1 MAACRLRPPLQRPP
15 IGLLSGVAVSAGV
28 RPRQGLS
35 AGRGRRGR
43 DWGTARAVGGCL
55 PAALPRAR
63 ATGAARA
70 VGVVVVTADCRRR
83 KIYEVIQYCP
93 VNLRGIGQEANG
105 GGAFRVTKG
114 VSDLNRKWRFAQAFR
129 VSPSESPCTSARP
142 CLRRSWTS
150 CRGRP
155 SIASSIDTAAITGR
169 AASVAPSSFA
179 SWPLRN

>member
-1 MAACRLRPPLQRPP
+1 
-15 IGLLSGVAVSAGV
+15 VSAGV

-83 KIYEVIQYCP
+83 KIYEVII
-93 VNLRGIGQEANG
+93 L
-105 GGAFRVTKG
+105 
-114 VSDLNRKWRFAQAFR
+114 
-129 VSPSESPCTSARP
+129 
-142 CLRRSWTS
+142 
-150 CRGRP
+150 
-155 SIASSIDTAAITGR
+155 AA
-169 AASVAPSSFA
+169 VALDA
-179 SWPLRN
+179 VAV